1 MQRVDSSSIW
11 VAALGAGATGAAA
24 ARIRRTAAA
33 TQPRWPA
40 PLRWPRLLCWEQG
53 REVIACSIC
62 MRKTNTESTYF
73 MQLISI
79 KTFVPMLFSYTPL
92 PTPAAVYNNKAE
104 TCTKKAKNWSRKDR
118 IYCMPTKAADIKWSQ
133 LVTAHTQPYSSVISF
148 SSRFNHVLLFVQT
161 RAQQQGFFCQ

>member
-62 MRKTNTESTYF
+62 MRKTNTECTYF
-73 MQLISI
+73 MQFISV
-79 KTFVPMLFSYTPL
+79 KTFVPMLFFYPHLQLCITIKQRH
-92 PTPAAVYNNKAE
+92 AQ
-104 TCTKKAKNWSRKDR
+104 RKQRTDLER
-118 IYCMPTKAADIKWSQ
+118 TEYIACPPKQ
-133 LVTAHTQPYSSVISF
+133 LISSEVS
-148 SSRFNHVLLFVQT
+148 
-161 RAQQQGFFCQ
+161 